1 MTRAILIKLSVI
13 LNSFFAFCDIVK
25 DKEIN
30 HKISFYKQG
39 FHSSP
44 ELLDVIKTFDL
55 SEEINDKG
63 KSDKKVSAIVGNKVL
78 QETRIKRS
86 VTEGLLDQPL
96 RTR

>member
-13 LNSFFAFCDIVK
+13 LNSFFACEIVK

-30 HKISFYKQG
+30 HQISFYKKQG
-39 FHSSP
+39 FHSST

-63 KSDKKVSAIVGNKVL
+63 KSDKKDSAIVGNKVL
-78 QETRIKRS
+78 QETRMKRS

>member
-13 LNSFFAFCDIVK
+13 LNSFFACEIFK

-30 HKISFYKQG
+30 YEISFTKQG
-39 FHSSP
+39 FHSST

-63 KSDKKVSAIVGNKVL
+63 KSDKKDSAIVGNKVL
-78 QETRIKRS
+78 QETRMKRS

>member
-13 LNSFFAFCDIVK
+13 LNSFFACEIVK

-63 KSDKKVSAIVGNKVL
+63 KSNKKVSAIVGNKVL
-78 QETRIKRS
+78 QETRMKRS